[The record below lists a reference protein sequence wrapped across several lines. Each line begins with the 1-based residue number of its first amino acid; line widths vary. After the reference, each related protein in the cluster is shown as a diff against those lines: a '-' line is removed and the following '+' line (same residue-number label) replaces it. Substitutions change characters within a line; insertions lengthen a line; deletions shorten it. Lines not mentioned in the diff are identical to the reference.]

1 MNKNKNELKEK
12 ELEAATGGVAPE
24 LPTPSLDPKEI
35 HIYKNE
41 LADPEQFTAKMGEG
55 KEPSSF
61 KVGFFPGLSGFP

>member
-1 MNKNKNELKEK
+1 MNEKLKDT
-12 ELEAATGGVAPE
+12 ELEVIAGGTTSE
-24 LPTPSLDPKEI
+24 FSTPNLDPKEI